1 MTRRLGR
8 ARFVAA
14 ALCAAVLGAGGV
26 AHAASSQA
34 EIGITAES
42 LSAGYAPWHEVAFA
56 LRHEWAPRTQIELTL
71 RETER
76 FDRRDEEIGIGLAAP
91 LPGGFGATL
100 AASASPSHAILPR
113 SSLAAGVNRVLGDG
127 WVLGAGLRS
136 THYDGDRANAV
147 SATLERYFASGG
159 GGEWRAAATVVTT
172 RLVGVATSSALRLQ
186 LDRYF
191 GDRARL
197 GLLVAGG
204 REIDNL
210 GQGALLISNVSS
222 VSLSGRWP
230 IAPAWSLLGEVGQHR
245 LGSRYTRSA
254 GRLGVQ
260 LDF

>member
-91 LPGGFGATL
+91 LP
-100 AASASPSHAILPR
+100 AASARRWP
-113 SSLAAGVNRVLGDG
+113 
-127 WVLGAGLRS
+127 
-136 THYDGDRANAV
+136 
-147 SATLERYFASGG
+147 
-159 GGEWRAAATVVTT
+159 
-172 RLVGVATSSALRLQ
+172 
-186 LDRYF
+186 
-191 GDRARL
+191 RAR
-197 GLLVAGG
+197 A
-204 REIDNL
+204 R
-210 GQGALLISNVSS
+210 A
-222 VSLSGRWP
+222 
-230 IAPAWSLLGEVGQHR
+230 
-245 LGSRYTRSA
+245 TRSCLVRA
-254 GRLGVQ
+254 SRPA
-260 LDF
+260 

>member
-1 MTRRLGR
+1 MGLLDAVTDRESGSLHQTLEPRSNYFVGR
-8 ARFVAA
+8 MQQE
-14 ALCAAVLGAGGV
+14 LGAGKGNV
-26 AHAASSQA
+26 
-34 EIGITAES
+34 GIM
-42 LSAGYAPWHEVAFA
+42 
-56 LRHEWAPRTQIELTL
+56 LT
-71 RETER
+71 
-76 FDRRDEEIGIGLAAP
+76 
-91 LPGGFGATL
+91 
-100 AASASPSHAILPR
+100 
-113 SSLAAGVNRVLGDG
+113 GVNRVLGDG

-136 THYDGDRANAV
+136 TRYDRDRANAV
-147 SATLERYFASGG
+147 SATLERYFDSAGA
-159 GGEWRAAATVVTT
+159 GEWRAAATLVTT